1 MTASSYANVQARA
14 ETPRETE
21 IRAFRF
27 VNGLLATAKD
37 AASRSTALHKTYR
50 LWSILLNDLASPD
63 CKLPPELRGNLI
75 SLGLWAQREAMA
87 RMSDDGEIQPL
98 IALHRD
104 MIEALEAQAPAP
116 VPARPAAPQRLG
128 LVSA

>member
-21 IRAFRF
+21 IRAFRY

-37 AASRSTALHKTYR
+37 AASRSTALHKAYR
-50 LWSILLNDLASPD
+50 LWSILLVDLTSPD

-75 SLGLWAQREAMA
+75 SLGLWAQREATA
-87 RMSDDGEIQPL
+87 RMSDEGAVQPL

-104 MIEALEAQAPAP
+104 MIEALEAQAPA
-116 VPARPAAPQRLG
+116 AAAPAQRLG